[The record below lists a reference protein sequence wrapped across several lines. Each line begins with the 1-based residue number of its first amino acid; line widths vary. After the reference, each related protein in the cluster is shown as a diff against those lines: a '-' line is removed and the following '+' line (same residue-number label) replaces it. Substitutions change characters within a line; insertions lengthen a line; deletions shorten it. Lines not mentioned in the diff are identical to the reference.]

1 MKQLLIFLLA
11 FNFSCTNKNLSVDTD
26 KSILKSGFFEI
37 IQEWSQQPNGYGR
50 KIYVK
55 VPDNELQKYPVVIVL
70 HGNGGNAST
79 FVNKFNYINNH
90 VIIAPQGYQKVGILE
105 KKNPKHRILIL

>member
-1 MKQLLIFLLA
+1 M
-11 FNFSCTNKNLSVDTD
+11 
-26 KSILKSGFFEI
+26 FFEI
-37 IQEWSQQPNGYGR
+37 VQKWSQQPNGYAR

-90 VIIAPQGYQKVGILE
+90 VIIAPQGYQKSWNIRKE
-105 KKNPKHRILIL
+105 KSKAPDINFIAETISHLKKMKNIDHENISIFGSSNG